1 MLQERNRARPRVR
14 PRSAAW
20 RKNLN
25 KKDKIQEIIGKGE
38 CFIEGDRFFPVPA
51 HDVGKGVGL
60 QHGRSAGLLAALFG
74 GGDAFALAL
83 FVFLRSFCAA

>member
-1 MLQERNRARPRVR
+1 MR

-20 RKNLN
+20 RKYLTE
-25 KKDKIQEIIGKGE
+25 KDKIQEIIDKGV